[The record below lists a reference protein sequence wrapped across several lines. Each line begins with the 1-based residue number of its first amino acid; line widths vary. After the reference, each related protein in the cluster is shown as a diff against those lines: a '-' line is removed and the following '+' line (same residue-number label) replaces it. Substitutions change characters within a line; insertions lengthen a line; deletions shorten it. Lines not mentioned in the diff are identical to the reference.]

1 MITAFALS
9 FRVTWYLRLYRER
22 QFVFV
27 YKRKHTE
34 IIFTQ
39 SIFYVIIAQ
48 FGFFSLFRETT
59 LKLLNLLWLLSLR
72 YLFLL
77 WQGANAKILLNFID
91 PIRLFCLFYAGFI
104 IFLFHFNFFLSQKNS
119 GGAKPVLWFLLRFF
133 VILFW
138 IKKVN
143 TLFC

>member
-1 MITAFALS
+1 MIVYTKTICFCLWKKTYRNNIYTKH
-9 FRVTWYLRLYRER
+9 FLRHYCTIR
-22 QFVFV
+22 
-27 YKRKHTE
+27 
-34 IIFTQ
+34 IFC
-39 SIFYVIIAQ
+39 
-48 FGFFSLFRETT
+48 SLFRETT
-59 LKLLNLLWLLSLR
+59 LKLLNLLWLLFLR

-77 WQGANAKILLNFID
+77 WQGANAKIPLNFID

-119 GGAKPVLWFLLRFF
+119 GGAKPVSWFLLRFFF